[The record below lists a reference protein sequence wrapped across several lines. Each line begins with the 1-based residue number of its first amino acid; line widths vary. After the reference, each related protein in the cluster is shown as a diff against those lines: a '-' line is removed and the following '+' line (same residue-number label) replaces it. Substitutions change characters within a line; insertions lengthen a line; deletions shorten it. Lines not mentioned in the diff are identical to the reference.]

1 MLNLCQDLSMLRNID
16 IGNHEKEGHT
26 IGRHVKVSIYFVARL
41 SFKNIMFSSIKYNIW
56 LIFAQKF
63 I

>member
-41 SFKNIMFSSIKYNIW
+41 SFKNIMFSSIKYNI
-56 LIFAQKF
+56 
-63 I
+63 